1 MSSRGMVMRKGVS
14 PVIATVLLV
23 VLTLVAVGILAAF
36 LIPFVND
43 SFKDSKEC
51 FDVLGK
57 VKFDMDSPYNCR
69 VNGATGGTASAT
81 GFSVRMD
88 TDQVFALK
96 AVFTKSGRG
105 NTYDIENGTVTE
117 GIRMLNGAVGGNLE
131 VPFKGGVRTYV
142 ANDWYDRVEISAV
155 LKSGAVCDMRE
166 KLTVNDCVDP
176 TVANELIT
184 P

>member
-1 MSSRGMVMRKGVS
+1 MRKGVS

-36 LIPFVND
+36 IIPFVND

-57 VKFDMDSPYNCR
+57 VKFDADSLYNCK
-69 VNGATGGTASAT
+69 VTGATSRT

-105 NTYDIENGTVTE
+105 NTYDIENGTVTS
-117 GIRMLNGAVGGNLE
+117 GIRMLNGQFNQPLE
-131 VPFKGGVRTYV
+131 VPFRGGVRTYV
-142 ANDWYDRVEISAV
+142 ADDWYDRVEISAV

-166 KLTVNDCVDP
+166 KLTVNDCADP
-176 TVANELIT
+176 TTIAALTAN
-184 P
+184 